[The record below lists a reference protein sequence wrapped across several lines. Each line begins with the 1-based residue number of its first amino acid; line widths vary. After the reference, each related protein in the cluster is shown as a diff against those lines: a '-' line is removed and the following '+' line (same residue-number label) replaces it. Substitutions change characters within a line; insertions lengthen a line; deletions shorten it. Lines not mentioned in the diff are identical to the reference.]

1 MIGTIVLFNNNS
13 IYAKQAIW
21 RDFDN
26 MKDLVAAIR
35 SGEKNDNNI
44 NWEKFQDSGIYQNE
58 DKDSKECLQLAHK
71 IGNNLGDYE
80 IVHCFR
86 DENYFKNKYTEPE
99 TPEPQ
104 PETNASLNVPEPQPE
119 TNASLNVPEPQ
130 PETNASLNVP
140 EPQPETNA
148 SLNVPEPQ
156 PETNASLNVP
166 EPQPETNASLNVPEP
181 QPETNASL
189 NVPEPQPETNASLN
203 VPEPQPETNA
213 SLNVP
218 EPQPETNASLNVPE
232 PQPET
237 NASLNVPEPQPET
250 NASLNV
256 PEPQPETNAS
266 LNVPEPQPETNA
278 SVIITPRRIDLNITV
293 GKDPIARSEN
303 QMVTVVALDPTTGK
317 VLDRVF
323 IKLEIKDPVGI
334 LVKNYTGTVGN
345 LTRTFKIGENA
356 IGTFIISATASQA
369 GVQSTKSLPFQ
380 VQ

>member
-119 TNASLNVPEPQ
+119 TNASLNVPEV
-130 PETNASLNVP
+130 PETNASELV
-140 EPQPETNA
+140 
-148 SLNVPEPQ
+148 
-156 PETNASLNVP
+156 
-166 EPQPETNASLNVPEP
+166 
-181 QPETNASL
+181 
-189 NVPEPQPETNASLN
+189 
-203 VPEPQPETNA
+203 
-213 SLNVP
+213 
-218 EPQPETNASLNVPE
+218 
-232 PQPET
+232 
-237 NASLNVPEPQPET
+237 
-250 NASLNV
+250 
-256 PEPQPETNAS
+256 
-266 LNVPEPQPETNA
+266 
-278 SVIITPRRIDLNITV
+278 TPRSIDLNITV
-293 GKDPIARSEN
+293 GKDPIARGEN

-317 VLDRVF
+317 
-323 IKLEIKDPVGI
+323 
-334 LVKNYTGTVGN
+334 
-345 LTRTFKIGENA
+345 
-356 IGTFIISATASQA
+356 
-369 GVQSTKSLPFQ
+369 
-380 VQ
+380 

>member
-21 RDFDN
+21 RDFNN

-35 SGEKNDNNI
+35 NGEKNDDNI
-44 NWEKFQDSGIYQNE
+44 NWEKFQDSDIYQNE

-99 TPEPQ
+99 TPEPR

-148 SLNVPEPQ
+148 SD
-156 PETNASLNVP
+156 
-166 EPQPETNASLNVPEP
+166 
-181 QPETNASL
+181 
-189 NVPEPQPETNASLN
+189 
-203 VPEPQPETNA
+203 
-213 SLNVP
+213 
-218 EPQPETNASLNVPE
+218 
-232 PQPET
+232 
-237 NASLNVPEPQPET
+237 
-250 NASLNV
+250 
-256 PEPQPETNAS
+256 
-266 LNVPEPQPETNA
+266 
-278 SVIITPRRIDLNITV
+278 IITPRSIDLNITV

-369 GVQSTKSLPFQ
+369 GFQSTKSLPFQ

>member
-1 MIGTIVLFNNNS
+1 MIGTIVLVNNNS

-44 NWEKFQDSGIYQNE
+44 NWEKFQDSDIYQNE

-99 TPEPQ
+99 TSEITEPQ
-104 PETNASLNVPEPQPE
+104 PETNASLNVPEVPE
-119 TNASLNVPEPQ
+119 TNASLNVPEV

-140 EPQPETNA
+140 EVPETNA
-148 SLNVPEPQ
+148 SEIV
-156 PETNASLNVP
+156 
-166 EPQPETNASLNVPEP
+166 
-181 QPETNASL
+181 
-189 NVPEPQPETNASLN
+189 
-203 VPEPQPETNA
+203 
-213 SLNVP
+213 
-218 EPQPETNASLNVPE
+218 
-232 PQPET
+232 
-237 NASLNVPEPQPET
+237 
-250 NASLNV
+250 
-256 PEPQPETNAS
+256 
-266 LNVPEPQPETNA
+266 
-278 SVIITPRRIDLNITV
+278 TPRSIDLNITV
-293 GKDPIARSEN
+293 GKNPISRGEN
-303 QMVTVVALDPTTGK
+303 QVVTVVALDLTTGK
-317 VLDRVF
+317 ELDRVF

-334 LVKNYTGTVGN
+334 LVKNYTGTEGN
-345 LTRTFKIGENA
+345 ITRAFKIGENA

-369 GVQSTKSLPFQ
+369 GLQSTKSLTFQ

>member
-99 TPEPQ
+99 APEPQ
-104 PETNASLNVPEPQPE
+104 PETNASLNVPEVPETNASLNVPEPQPE

-166 EPQPETNASLNVPEP
+166 EPQPETNASEIV
-181 QPETNASL
+181 
-189 NVPEPQPETNASLN
+189 
-203 VPEPQPETNA
+203 
-213 SLNVP
+213 
-218 EPQPETNASLNVPE
+218 
-232 PQPET
+232 
-237 NASLNVPEPQPET
+237 
-250 NASLNV
+250 
-256 PEPQPETNAS
+256 
-266 LNVPEPQPETNA
+266 
-278 SVIITPRRIDLNITV
+278 TPRSIDLNITV

>member
-21 RDFDN
+21 RDFNN

-35 SGEKNDNNI
+35 NGEKNDDNI

-99 TPEPQ
+99 TPEPR

-119 TNASLNVPEPQ
+119 TNASD
-130 PETNASLNVP
+130 
-140 EPQPETNA
+140 
-148 SLNVPEPQ
+148 
-156 PETNASLNVP
+156 
-166 EPQPETNASLNVPEP
+166 
-181 QPETNASL
+181 
-189 NVPEPQPETNASLN
+189 
-203 VPEPQPETNA
+203 
-213 SLNVP
+213 
-218 EPQPETNASLNVPE
+218 
-232 PQPET
+232 
-237 NASLNVPEPQPET
+237 
-250 NASLNV
+250 
-256 PEPQPETNAS
+256 
-266 LNVPEPQPETNA
+266 
-278 SVIITPRRIDLNITV
+278 IITPRSIDLNITV

-356 IGTFIISATASQA
+356 TGTFIISATASQA

>member
-21 RDFDN
+21 RDFNN
-26 MKDLVAAIR
+26 MKELVAAIR
-35 SGEKNDNNI
+35 NGEKNDDNI

-99 TPEPQ
+99 APEPQ

-130 PETNASLNVP
+130 PETNASEIV
-140 EPQPETNA
+140 
-148 SLNVPEPQ
+148 
-156 PETNASLNVP
+156 
-166 EPQPETNASLNVPEP
+166 
-181 QPETNASL
+181 
-189 NVPEPQPETNASLN
+189 
-203 VPEPQPETNA
+203 
-213 SLNVP
+213 
-218 EPQPETNASLNVPE
+218 
-232 PQPET
+232 
-237 NASLNVPEPQPET
+237 
-250 NASLNV
+250 
-256 PEPQPETNAS
+256 
-266 LNVPEPQPETNA
+266 
-278 SVIITPRRIDLNITV
+278 TPRSIDLNITV

>member
-1 MIGTIVLFNNNS
+1 MIGTIVLFNNNN

-86 DENYFKNKYTEPE
+86 DANYFKNKYTEPE
-99 TPEPQ
+99 APEPQ
-104 PETNASLNVPEPQPE
+104 PETNASLNVPEVPE
-119 TNASLNVPEPQ
+119 TNASELV
-130 PETNASLNVP
+130 
-140 EPQPETNA
+140 
-148 SLNVPEPQ
+148 
-156 PETNASLNVP
+156 
-166 EPQPETNASLNVPEP
+166 
-181 QPETNASL
+181 
-189 NVPEPQPETNASLN
+189 
-203 VPEPQPETNA
+203 
-213 SLNVP
+213 
-218 EPQPETNASLNVPE
+218 
-232 PQPET
+232 
-237 NASLNVPEPQPET
+237 
-250 NASLNV
+250 
-256 PEPQPETNAS
+256 
-266 LNVPEPQPETNA
+266 
-278 SVIITPRRIDLNITV
+278 TPRSIDLNITV
-293 GKDPIARSEN
+293 GKDPIARGEN

-334 LVKNYTGTVGN
+334 LVKNYTDTEGN

-356 IGTFIISATASQA
+356 IGTFMISATASQA
-369 GVQSTKSLPFQ
+369 GVQSMKSLSFQ

>member
-21 RDFDN
+21 RDFNN
-26 MKDLVAAIR
+26 MKELVAAIR
-35 SGEKNDNNI
+35 NGEKNDDNI

-99 TPEPQ
+99 TPEPR

-130 PETNASLNVP
+130 PETNASD
-140 EPQPETNA
+140 
-148 SLNVPEPQ
+148 
-156 PETNASLNVP
+156 
-166 EPQPETNASLNVPEP
+166 
-181 QPETNASL
+181 
-189 NVPEPQPETNASLN
+189 
-203 VPEPQPETNA
+203 
-213 SLNVP
+213 
-218 EPQPETNASLNVPE
+218 
-232 PQPET
+232 
-237 NASLNVPEPQPET
+237 
-250 NASLNV
+250 
-256 PEPQPETNAS
+256 
-266 LNVPEPQPETNA
+266 
-278 SVIITPRRIDLNITV
+278 IITPRSIDLNITV

-369 GVQSTKSLPFQ
+369 GFQSTKSLPFQ

>member
-1 MIGTIVLFNNNS
+1 MIGTIVLFNNNN

-86 DENYFKNKYTEPE
+86 NENYFKIKYTEPE

-130 PETNASLNVP
+130 PETNASLNVL
-140 EPQPETNA
+140 EVPETNA
-148 SLNVPEPQ
+148 SEIV
-156 PETNASLNVP
+156 
-166 EPQPETNASLNVPEP
+166 
-181 QPETNASL
+181 
-189 NVPEPQPETNASLN
+189 
-203 VPEPQPETNA
+203 
-213 SLNVP
+213 
-218 EPQPETNASLNVPE
+218 
-232 PQPET
+232 
-237 NASLNVPEPQPET
+237 
-250 NASLNV
+250 
-256 PEPQPETNAS
+256 
-266 LNVPEPQPETNA
+266 
-278 SVIITPRRIDLNITV
+278 TPSSIDLNITV
-293 GKDPIARSEN
+293 GKDPITRGEN
-303 QMVTVVALDPTTGK
+303 QMVTVLAFDPTTGK
-317 VLDRVF
+317 ELDRVF

-334 LVKNYTGTVGN
+334 LVKYYTGTEGN

-356 IGTFIISATASQA
+356 TGTFIISATASQA
-369 GVQSTKSLPFQ
+369 GVQSTKSLTFQ

>member
-21 RDFDN
+21 RDFNN

-35 SGEKNDNNI
+35 NGEKNDDNI

-119 TNASLNVPEPQ
+119 TKASEIV
-130 PETNASLNVP
+130 
-140 EPQPETNA
+140 
-148 SLNVPEPQ
+148 
-156 PETNASLNVP
+156 
-166 EPQPETNASLNVPEP
+166 
-181 QPETNASL
+181 
-189 NVPEPQPETNASLN
+189 
-203 VPEPQPETNA
+203 
-213 SLNVP
+213 
-218 EPQPETNASLNVPE
+218 
-232 PQPET
+232 
-237 NASLNVPEPQPET
+237 
-250 NASLNV
+250 
-256 PEPQPETNAS
+256 
-266 LNVPEPQPETNA
+266 
-278 SVIITPRRIDLNITV
+278 TPRSIDLNITV

-356 IGTFIISATASQA
+356 IGTFIISATASQT

>member
-1 MIGTIVLFNNNS
+1 NSPSLKISLILGTIIMVGTIVLFNNNS

-26 MKDLVAAIR
+26 MKDLVTAIR
-35 SGEKNDNNI
+35 NGEKNDNNV
-44 NWEKFQDSGIYQNE
+44 NWEKFQDSDIYQNE

-104 PETNASLNVPEPQPE
+104 PETNASLNVPEVPETNTSLNVPEVPE
-119 TNASLNVPEPQ
+119 TNASLNVPEV
-130 PETNASLNVP
+130 PETNASEIV
-140 EPQPETNA
+140 
-148 SLNVPEPQ
+148 
-156 PETNASLNVP
+156 
-166 EPQPETNASLNVPEP
+166 
-181 QPETNASL
+181 
-189 NVPEPQPETNASLN
+189 
-203 VPEPQPETNA
+203 
-213 SLNVP
+213 
-218 EPQPETNASLNVPE
+218 
-232 PQPET
+232 
-237 NASLNVPEPQPET
+237 
-250 NASLNV
+250 
-256 PEPQPETNAS
+256 
-266 LNVPEPQPETNA
+266 
-278 SVIITPRRIDLNITV
+278 TPRSIDLNITV
-293 GKDPIARSEN
+293 GKDPITRGEN

-334 LVKNYTGTVGN
+334 LVKYYTGTEGN

-356 IGTFIISATASQA
+356 TGTFIISATASQA
-369 GVQSTKSLPFQ
+369 GVQSTKSLTFQ

>member
-1 MIGTIVLFNNNS
+1 MLGTIVLFNNNI
-13 IYAKQAIW
+13 IYAQQAIW
-21 RDFDN
+21 RDFNN
-26 MKDLVAAIR
+26 MKELVAAIR
-35 SGEKNDNNI
+35 NGEKNDNNI

-58 DKDSKECLQLAHK
+58 DKDSTACLQLAHK

-99 TPEPQ
+99 APEPQ

-156 PETNASLNVP
+156 PETNASEIV
-166 EPQPETNASLNVPEP
+166 
-181 QPETNASL
+181 
-189 NVPEPQPETNASLN
+189 
-203 VPEPQPETNA
+203 
-213 SLNVP
+213 
-218 EPQPETNASLNVPE
+218 
-232 PQPET
+232 
-237 NASLNVPEPQPET
+237 
-250 NASLNV
+250 
-256 PEPQPETNAS
+256 
-266 LNVPEPQPETNA
+266 
-278 SVIITPRRIDLNITV
+278 TPRSIDLNITV

-369 GVQSTKSLPFQ
+369 GFQSTKSLPFQ

>member
-1 MIGTIVLFNNNS
+1 MIGIIVLVNNNS

-26 MKDLVAAIR
+26 MKDFVTAIR
-35 SGEKNDNNI
+35 NGEKNDNSI
-44 NWEKFQDSGIYQNE
+44 NWKKFQDSDLYQNE
-58 DKDSKECLQLAHK
+58 DKDSKKCLQLAHK

-86 DENYFKNKYTEPE
+86 DENYFKNKYTEPVTPE

-148 SLNVPEPQ
+148 SLNVPEV
-156 PETNASLNVP
+156 PEINASEIV
-166 EPQPETNASLNVPEP
+166 
-181 QPETNASL
+181 
-189 NVPEPQPETNASLN
+189 
-203 VPEPQPETNA
+203 
-213 SLNVP
+213 
-218 EPQPETNASLNVPE
+218 
-232 PQPET
+232 
-237 NASLNVPEPQPET
+237 
-250 NASLNV
+250 
-256 PEPQPETNAS
+256 
-266 LNVPEPQPETNA
+266 
-278 SVIITPRRIDLNITV
+278 TPRSIDLNITV
-293 GKDPIARSEN
+293 GKDPISRGEN
-303 QMVTVVALDPTTGK
+303 QVVTVVALDPTTGK
-317 VLDRVF
+317 ELDRVF

-334 LVKNYTGTVGN
+334 LVKNYTGREGN
-345 LTRTFKIGENA
+345 ITRAFKIGENA

-369 GVQSTKSLPFQ
+369 GVQSTKSLTFQ

>member
-21 RDFDN
+21 RDFNN

-35 SGEKNDNNI
+35 NGEKNDDNI

-99 TPEPQ
+99 TPEPR

-130 PETNASLNVP
+130 PETNASD
-140 EPQPETNA
+140 
-148 SLNVPEPQ
+148 
-156 PETNASLNVP
+156 
-166 EPQPETNASLNVPEP
+166 
-181 QPETNASL
+181 
-189 NVPEPQPETNASLN
+189 
-203 VPEPQPETNA
+203 
-213 SLNVP
+213 
-218 EPQPETNASLNVPE
+218 
-232 PQPET
+232 
-237 NASLNVPEPQPET
+237 
-250 NASLNV
+250 
-256 PEPQPETNAS
+256 
-266 LNVPEPQPETNA
+266 
-278 SVIITPRRIDLNITV
+278 IITPRSIDLNITV

-356 IGTFIISATASQA
+356 IGTFIISATASQT

>member
-1 MIGTIVLFNNNS
+1 MVGTIVLFNNNS

-44 NWEKFQDSGIYQNE
+44 NWEKFQDSDIYQNE
-58 DKDSKECLQLAHK
+58 DTDSKECLRLAHK

-86 DENYFKNKYTEPE
+86 DENYFKIKYTEPK

-148 SLNVPEPQ
+148 SLNVPEV
-156 PETNASLNVP
+156 PETNASEIV
-166 EPQPETNASLNVPEP
+166 
-181 QPETNASL
+181 
-189 NVPEPQPETNASLN
+189 
-203 VPEPQPETNA
+203 
-213 SLNVP
+213 
-218 EPQPETNASLNVPE
+218 
-232 PQPET
+232 
-237 NASLNVPEPQPET
+237 
-250 NASLNV
+250 
-256 PEPQPETNAS
+256 
-266 LNVPEPQPETNA
+266 
-278 SVIITPRRIDLNITV
+278 TPRIDLNITV
-293 GKDPIARSEN
+293 GKDPITRGEN
-303 QMVTVVALDPTTGK
+303 QMVTVLALDPTTGK
-317 VLDRVF
+317 ELDRVF

-334 LVKNYTGTVGN
+334 LVKYYTGTEGN

-356 IGTFIISATASQA
+356 TGTFIISATASQA
-369 GVQSTKSLPFQ
+369 GVQSTKSLTFQ

>member
-1 MIGTIVLFNNNS
+1 MNNSPSLKISLILGTIIMIGTIVLFNNNS

-44 NWEKFQDSGIYQNE
+44 NWEKFQDSDIYQNE

-86 DENYFKNKYTEPE
+86 DENYFKIKYTESE

-119 TNASLNVPEPQ
+119 TNASLNVPEV
-130 PETNASLNVP
+130 PETNASEIV
-140 EPQPETNA
+140 
-148 SLNVPEPQ
+148 
-156 PETNASLNVP
+156 
-166 EPQPETNASLNVPEP
+166 
-181 QPETNASL
+181 
-189 NVPEPQPETNASLN
+189 
-203 VPEPQPETNA
+203 
-213 SLNVP
+213 
-218 EPQPETNASLNVPE
+218 
-232 PQPET
+232 
-237 NASLNVPEPQPET
+237 
-250 NASLNV
+250 
-256 PEPQPETNAS
+256 
-266 LNVPEPQPETNA
+266 
-278 SVIITPRRIDLNITV
+278 TPRIDLNITV
-293 GKDPIARSEN
+293 GKDPITRGEN
-303 QMVTVVALDPTTGK
+303 QMVTVLALDPTTGK
-317 VLDRVF
+317 ELDRVF

-334 LVKNYTGTVGN
+334 LVKYYTGTEGN

-356 IGTFIISATASQA
+356 TGTFIISATASQA
-369 GVQSTKSLPFQ
+369 GVQSTKSLTFQ

>member
-44 NWEKFQDSGIYQNE
+44 NWEKFQDSDIYQNE

-86 DENYFKNKYTEPE
+86 NENYFKIKYIEPE

-119 TNASLNVPEPQ
+119 TNASEIV
-130 PETNASLNVP
+130 
-140 EPQPETNA
+140 
-148 SLNVPEPQ
+148 
-156 PETNASLNVP
+156 
-166 EPQPETNASLNVPEP
+166 
-181 QPETNASL
+181 
-189 NVPEPQPETNASLN
+189 
-203 VPEPQPETNA
+203 
-213 SLNVP
+213 
-218 EPQPETNASLNVPE
+218 
-232 PQPET
+232 
-237 NASLNVPEPQPET
+237 
-250 NASLNV
+250 
-256 PEPQPETNAS
+256 
-266 LNVPEPQPETNA
+266 
-278 SVIITPRRIDLNITV
+278 TPRIDLNITV
-293 GKDPIARSEN
+293 GKDPITRGEN
-303 QMVTVVALDPTTGK
+303 QMVTVLGFDPTTGK
-317 VLDRVF
+317 ELDRVF

-334 LVKNYTGTVGN
+334 LVKNYTGTEGN

-369 GVQSTKSLPFQ
+369 GVQSTKSLTYQ

>member
-1 MIGTIVLFNNNS
+1 MLGTIVLFNNNI
-13 IYAKQAIW
+13 IYAQQAIW
-21 RDFDN
+21 RDFNN
-26 MKDLVAAIR
+26 MKELVAAIR
-35 SGEKNDNNI
+35 NGEKNDNNI

-166 EPQPETNASLNVPEP
+166 EPHTETNASLNVPEP

-189 NVPEPQPETNASLN
+189 NVPEPQPETNASEI
-203 VPEPQPETNA
+203 VTT
-213 SLNVP
+213 S
-218 EPQPETNASLNVPE
+218 S
-232 PQPET
+232 
-237 NASLNVPEPQPET
+237 
-250 NASLNV
+250 
-256 PEPQPETNAS
+256 
-266 LNVPEPQPETNA
+266 
-278 SVIITPRRIDLNITV
+278 IDLNITV
-293 GKDPIARSEN
+293 GNDPITRGGN
-303 QMVTVVALDPTTGK
+303 QMVTILAFDPTTGK
-317 VLDRVF
+317 ELDRVF

-334 LVKNYTGTVGN
+334 LVKHYTGTEGN

-356 IGTFIISATASQA
+356 IGTFIVSVTASQA

>member
-1 MIGTIVLFNNNS
+1 MIGTIVLVNNNS

-44 NWEKFQDSGIYQNE
+44 NWEKFQDSDIYQNE

-99 TPEPQ
+99 TSEITAPQPETNASLNVPEVPETNASLNVPEVPETNASLNVPVVPETNASLNVPEV

-119 TNASLNVPEPQ
+119 TNASLNVPEV
-130 PETNASLNVP
+130 PETNASEIV
-140 EPQPETNA
+140 
-148 SLNVPEPQ
+148 
-156 PETNASLNVP
+156 
-166 EPQPETNASLNVPEP
+166 
-181 QPETNASL
+181 
-189 NVPEPQPETNASLN
+189 
-203 VPEPQPETNA
+203 
-213 SLNVP
+213 
-218 EPQPETNASLNVPE
+218 
-232 PQPET
+232 
-237 NASLNVPEPQPET
+237 
-250 NASLNV
+250 
-256 PEPQPETNAS
+256 
-266 LNVPEPQPETNA
+266 
-278 SVIITPRRIDLNITV
+278 TPRSIDLNITV
-293 GKDPIARSEN
+293 GKNPISRGEN
-303 QMVTVVALDPTTGK
+303 QVVTVVALDLTTGK
-317 VLDRVF
+317 ELDRVF

-334 LVKNYTGTVGN
+334 LVKNYTGTEGN
-345 LTRTFKIGENA
+345 ITRAFKIGENA

-369 GVQSTKSLPFQ
+369 GLQSTKSLTFQ